1 MNIKRRRYFKTG
13 IVLLAL
19 TALLVGQAPS
29 LAALATRQQPPGW
42 VRQGYGDFPRL
53 LIAAPG
59 VDGSTLALYLVVD
72 DGATPV
78 VQFDG
83 LRAGH
88 DSIVPQFSPD
98 GKRIAAR
105 LYESWD
111 GDSALETVDIESG
124 IEDARRV
131 VVDQGAGDLS
141 SERGAA
147 FEEITGLAWLDD
159 EHVVYSK
166 RTTPSTAE
174 FYAHWEEGIPLPVRG
189 EVWLADLGG
198 ERQQLLGQAPVQQ
211 VLGASA
217 DGQRVYFTCDPVRD
231 QEGLDREE
239 LDKNEGGG

>member
-1 MNIKRRRYFKTG
+1 MNRGGDLTDNTIVFVYRIAWTFDGSRLVFKADNTIPG
-13 IVLLAL
+13 PENIWTVRVDGTDLRPIAYTNKGAAWAL
-19 TALLVGQAPS
+19 PLP
-29 LAALATRQQPPGW
+29 QQTPEW
-42 VRQGYGDFPRL
+42 VVQGYGDFPRL

-59 VDGSTLALYLVVD
+59 VDGSTLALYLVAD

-98 GKRIAAR
+98 GKRIATR

-111 GDSALETVDIESG
+111 GNSAVETVDIESG
-124 IEDARRV
+124 IGDARRV

-174 FYAHWEEGIPLPVRG
+174 FYAYWEKGIPLPVRG
-189 EVWLADLGG
+189 EVWLADLLYL
-198 ERQQLLGQAPVQQ
+198 RAALIIYLN
-211 VLGASA
+211 SS
-217 DGQRVYFTCDPVRD
+217 
-231 QEGLDREE
+231 
-239 LDKNEGGG
+239 